1 MRFLM
6 LSSSVDSFIKLISV
20 LLVFIFVL
28 AITYIVTRWIAG
40 YQKVRMKSKNLQ
52 IIETIPAGANKMI
65 CLVKA
70 GTEYLV
76 VSIGKDE
83 IHPLMTLK
91 EEQLTDFSFMMESDE
106 SFKGETFQEIF
117 GQLKEKMSPKKEKQ

>member
-6 LSSSVDSFIKLISV
+6 LSSSVDSFFKLISV
-20 LLVFIFVL
+20 LLVFVFVL
-28 AITYIVTRWIAG
+28 AITYVVTRWMAG

-52 IIETIPAGANKMI
+52 IVESIPAGNNKMI

-91 EEQLTDFSFMMESDE
+91 EEQLTDFSFMNEDDELITGES
-106 SFKGETFQEIF
+106 FQEIF
-117 GQLKEKMSPKKEKQ
+117 GQLKDKMSKKQ

>member
-6 LSSSVDSFIKLISV
+6 LSSSVDSFLKLISV
-20 LLVFIFVL
+20 LLVFVFVL
-28 AITYIVTRWIAG
+28 AITFIVTRWVAG

-52 IIETIPAGANKMI
+52 IVESIPAGNNKMI

-76 VSIGKDE
+76 VSVGKDE

-91 EEQLTDFSFMMESDE
+91 EDQLTDFSFMNETDEMITRES
-106 SFKGETFQEIF
+106 FQEIF
-117 GQLKEKMSPKKEKQ
+117 GQLKDKMSKNNN